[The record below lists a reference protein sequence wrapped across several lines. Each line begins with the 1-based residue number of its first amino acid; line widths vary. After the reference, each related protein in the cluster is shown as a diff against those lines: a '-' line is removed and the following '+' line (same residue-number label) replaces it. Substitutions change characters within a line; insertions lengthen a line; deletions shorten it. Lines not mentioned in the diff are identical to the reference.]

1 MLEKNKLII
10 RPMKDG
16 EQKEIVKVG
25 KRAFKLME
33 ALFVGT
39 PKQAM
44 VADYNGKIAGSI
56 MYKYFNT
63 KTKKIAYIDEA
74 FVDPEFSGMGI
85 GKMLY
90 SQTFDFLWKQGCDN
104 MTALVKDDNVGSWKL
119 FEDNHFKRVSCYEII
134 KELGIIGFIKH
145 YIKTPFLFAV
155 GMDFYMANKTNT
167 VKEKKKNI

>member
-74 FVDPEFSGMGI
+74 FVEPEFSGMGI
-85 GKMLY
+85 GK
-90 SQTFDFLWKQGCDN
+90 N
-104 MTALVKDDNVGSWKL
+104 AL
-119 FEDNHFKRVSCYEII
+119 
-134 KELGIIGFIKH
+134 
-145 YIKTPFLFAV
+145 
-155 GMDFYMANKTNT
+155 
-167 VKEKKKNI
+167 